1 MHGLRSHSLLFYQYV
16 IPAKLTMSEL
26 LQGAKA
32 NTIILENKIVQES
45 AEPDILR
52 EVYLK
57 NKKKRN

>member
-1 MHGLRSHSLLFYQYV
+1 
-16 IPAKLTMSEL
+16 MSEL

-32 NTIILENKIVQES
+32 NTIILENKIVQEA